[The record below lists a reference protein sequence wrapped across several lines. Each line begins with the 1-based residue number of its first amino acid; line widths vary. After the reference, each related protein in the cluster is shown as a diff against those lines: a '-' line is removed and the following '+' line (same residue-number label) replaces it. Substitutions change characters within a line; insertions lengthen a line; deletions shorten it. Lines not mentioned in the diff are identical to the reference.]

1 MLSEFETF
9 WKNVS
14 RGGNTKP
21 GATLGECVTH
31 MGTIGWADEDEHVF
45 PGTDANDG
53 FTLVRVTLYEGRSF
67 NDASDPSVAQGHQ
80 ILCNV
85 GSGVYRMP
93 AKGTRC
99 FVIIPKGLE
108 QQPGAGVI
116 TQTVERSPSEQFAEN
131 RITTDY
137 GPDHDYVIQA
147 GVARIILKPSEG
159 SVSILTT
166 DSNTRDGKV
175 VGITLSPNGFKFT
188 SPSGSFV
195 FDATGF
201 HLKTLA
207 GPRLDMGGMVV
218 PGIGAIPGIGAV
230 VGAFTGYANLT
241 APTVKINGSQ
251 VYLGAG
257 AVFNPAVYALSTPP
271 PPDVPNPSGTA
282 LPPGQGRLGGSVWVS
297 L

>member
-9 WKNVS
+9 WKNVA

-31 MGTIGWADEDEHVF
+31 MGTVGWADEDEHVF

-67 NDASDPSVAQGHQ
+67 NDAPNPDVAQGHQ

-85 GSGVYRMP
+85 GSGVFRIP

-99 FVIIPKGLE
+99 FVLIPKGLE

-137 GPDHDYVIQA
+137 GSDHDYVIQA
-147 GVARIILKPSEG
+147 GVARVILKPSEG

-166 DSNTRDGKV
+166 DSNTRDGTV
-175 VGITLSPNGFKFT
+175 VGLTVSATALKFT
-188 SPSGSFV
+188 SSWGSLV

-201 HLKTLA
+201 HLKTAA
-207 GPRLDMGGMVV
+207 GPRLDMGGM
-218 PGIGAIPGIGAV
+218 AIPGIGDIPGIGV
-230 VGAFTGYANLT
+230 LVGAFTGYANLT

-251 VYLGAG
+251 VFLGAG
-257 AVFNPAVYALSTPP
+257 AVFNPVVYAKSV
-271 PPDVPNPSGTA
+271 DVPPIPSGS
-282 LPPGQGRLGGSVWVS
+282 LVPVNRSILGGSVWVS